1 MATNPEEVLEQLGVP
16 DPEGDP
22 RQQPGA
28 EGVEN
33 EMDILHIL
41 QAYKEEAKHARKEG
55 PNGRDDVWEANWDLY
70 WGRMDYS
77 EKADWQSQEVMPEAP
92 QFVDRW
98 ASAMREALNQ
108 PGEFFTVHD
117 PTDQEEDLTPHIKR
131 FINVL
136 LTNAGRTPDG
146 HPAQFDTVFEDLMKL
161 GALMAMSATVTWR
174 RGNGPGGGQVAVE
187 PTDPRSVWVDHTG
200 RGLYRLR
207 SYEIDKHELDRRA
220 RQTDA
225 NGQPI
230 YNPEAI
236 EDLKAMEDEDR
247 REEREGSTG
256 HSQDQ
261 TSPRE
266 PVQIDEWLATVVNNA
281 GEILAENSLIVVANE
296 RAIIRGPEP
305 NPFWH
310 NRDWVV
316 FAPMVT
322 VPLSVYGRSYMEDW
336 ASVAR
341 SFIEMTNLIL
351 DGTYTSSMNAFALA
365 PEMLE
370 NPTQAQEGVTPNK
383 TFVLEEGHAAR
394 DFLDSIELGRLP
406 PEAIQVWQ
414 GLKQEMR
421 EGAKLS
427 EIALGQVPPKGDI
440 TATEVQSVTQAGSSI
455 VRSMAR
461 TTETRMLEPVLELI
475 WQTGLQHVDFSEPKI
490 QQELGEDT
498 ARMLETRRQEFQQR
512 NIHFEVRGISSLVA
526 RQEKQQNLM
535 GALQTI
541 SSSEILLRE
550 FSKKFDFGRLMDELM
565 RLHGVDTLSLQPT
578 ERERRLREIAEQLQR
593 AQEGGE
599 ETTSGQVGSEGTPR
613 RPRQSEEE
621 GGRDGGNRSQQT

>member
-1 MATNPEEVLEQLGVP
+1 MSTPEELLEELGVP

-22 RQQPGA
+22 RMQPGA
-28 EGVEN
+28 QGIDN
-33 EMDILHIL
+33 EQDILRIL
-41 QAYKEEAKHARKEG
+41 SSYKDEAKRARKEG
-55 PNGRDDVWEANWDLY
+55 PNGRDSVWEANWDLY

-77 EKADWQSQEVMPEAP
+77 DKADWQSQEVMPEAP

-108 PGEFFTVHD
+108 PGEFFTIHD
-117 PTDQEEDLTPHIKR
+117 PTDQNNDLVPHIKR
-131 FINVL
+131 FMNVL

-146 HPAQFDTVFEDLMKL
+146 HPSQFDTVFEDLMKL

-174 RGNGPGGGQVAVE
+174 GGMGPGGGQVAVE
-187 PTDPRSVWVDHTG
+187 PTDPRCVWVDHTG

-207 SYEIDKHELDRRA
+207 SYEVDKHELDRRA
-220 RQTDA
+220 QQTDA
-225 NGQPI
+225 SGQPI

-236 EDLKAMEDEDR
+236 ADLKAMEDEER
-247 REEREGSTG
+247 LEEKESSTG
-256 HSQDQ
+256 HEQS
-261 TSPRE
+261 TSSPRE
-266 PVQIDEWLATVVNNA
+266 PVQIDEWLATVVDND
-281 GEILAENSLIVVANE
+281 GEVLLENSLIVVAND
-296 RAIIRGPEP
+296 RAIVRGPEP

-351 DGTYTSSMNAFALA
+351 DGTFTSTLNAYAMA

-370 NPTQAQEGVTPNK
+370 DPTQAQEGVTPNK
-383 TFVLEEGHAAR
+383 VFTLEQGGRAR
-394 DFLDSIELGRLP
+394 DFVQEIELGRLP
-406 PEAIQVWQ
+406 PEAIRVWE

-461 TTETRMLEPVLELI
+461 TTETRLLEPIMELI
-475 WQTGLQHVDFSEPKI
+475 WQTGLQHVDFSEPQM
-490 QQELGEDT
+490 QQELGMET

-512 NIHFEVRGISSLVA
+512 HIRFEVRGISSLVA
-526 RQEKQQNLM
+526 RQEKLQNLM
-535 GALQTI
+535 GAMQTM
-541 SSSEILLRE
+541 STSEVLLRE
-550 FSKKFDFGRLMDELM
+550 FAQKYDFGKLMDEIM
-565 RLHGVDTLSLQPT
+565 RLHGIDTISLQPT
-578 ERERRLREIAEQLQR
+578 PQERQMREIVKRMQARQQQEQ
-593 AQEGGE
+593 E
-599 ETTSGQVGSEGTPR
+599 EKTSGQVGSEGTPR
-613 RPRQSEEE
+613 RQREESP
-621 GGRDGGNRSQQT
+621 DSQ

>member
-1 MATNPEEVLEQLGVP
+1 MSTPEELVEQLGVP

-22 RQQPGA
+22 RIQPGA
-28 EGVEN
+28 EGIDR
-33 EMDILHIL
+33 EMDILHVL
-41 QAYKEEAKHARKEG
+41 QAYKDEAKHARKEG

-77 EKADWQSQEVMPEAP
+77 DKAEWQSQEVMPEAP

-108 PGEFFTVHD
+108 PGDFFTVHD
-117 PTDQEEDLTPHIKR
+117 PTDQNNDLTPHIER

-146 HPAQFDTVFEDLMKL
+146 HPSQFDTVFEDLMKL

-174 RGNGPGGGQVAVE
+174 NGRGPGGGQVAVE

-220 RQTDA
+220 QQTDA
-225 NGQPI
+225 SGQPI
-230 YNPEAI
+230 YNPDAI

-247 REEREGSTG
+247 RQEKEASTG
-256 HSQDQ
+256 HSQE
-261 TSPRE
+261 TSSPRE
-266 PVQIDEWLATVVNNA
+266 PVMIDEWLATVVDNSGEVIVENN
-281 GEILAENSLIVVANE
+281 LIVVANE

-310 NRDWVV
+310 ERDWVV

-341 SFIEMTNLIL
+341 SFIEMTNLIM
-351 DGTYTSSMNAFALA
+351 DATFTSALNAYAMA

-370 NPTQAQEGVTPNK
+370 DPTQAQEGVTPNK
-383 TFVLEEGHAAR
+383 VFTLEQGTRAR
-394 DFLDSIELGRLP
+394 DFIETIELGRLP
-406 PEAIQVWQ
+406 PESIRVWE

-461 TTETRMLEPVLELI
+461 TTETRLLEPVLELI
-475 WQTGLQHVDFSEPKI
+475 WQTGLQHVDFSEPQI
-490 QQELGEDT
+490 QQELGMET

-512 NIHFEVRGISSLVA
+512 HIRFEVRGISSLVA
-526 RQEKQQNLM
+526 RQEKLQGLM
-535 GALQTI
+535 SALQTI
-541 SSSEILLRE
+541 SSSEMLMRE
-550 FSKKFDFGRLMDELM
+550 FAQKYDFGALMDELM
-565 RLHGVDTLSLQPT
+565 RLFGVDTLSLQPT
-578 ERERRLREIAEQLQR
+578 ERERRLRAIVQQMQARQQAEQD
-593 AQEGGE
+593 GE
-599 ETTSGQVGSEGTPR
+599 EKTSGQEGSEGTPR
-613 RPRQSEEE
+613 RPREESP
-621 GGRDGGNRSQQT
+621 GPDNQQ